1 MKNIEKTLS
10 FAHAWCKNKKRKRN
24 ISRKLLFS
32 IYFLKKSDIIALY
45 EKNSGGNTYVD
56 KKKIIHGR

>member
-1 MKNIEKTLS
+1 MKNIKKTLS
-10 FAHAWCKNKKRKRN
+10 FAHARRKNKKRKRN